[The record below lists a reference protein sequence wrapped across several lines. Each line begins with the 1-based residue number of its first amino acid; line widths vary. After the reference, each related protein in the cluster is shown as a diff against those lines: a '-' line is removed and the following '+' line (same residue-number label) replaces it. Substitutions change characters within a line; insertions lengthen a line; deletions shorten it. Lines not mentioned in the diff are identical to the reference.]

1 MSAKRSRRTIIALFS
16 DEEPPL
22 KSVSKKTK
30 NSEGLVWLDRIN
42 KKIVKRLKIKNHFN
56 NSKKQ
61 FLALWPKSFD
71 REALVKITPEVI
83 NRTKY
88 AKNFIVEK
96 NLAPHLII
104 VFLGVVVALCNVIVA
119 RGAGDLYK
127 LIPADPSS
135 QVEIS
140 SSIDKYTRLISNDS
154 GSVEKL
160 VSLPT
165 DSGNDGFALNVR
177 TVSTQVSE
185 RSDEQPPA
193 AAGPRDNT
201 IKYTV
206 QGGDTLSGLGMKFN
220 VRVVSIKYVNS
231 MTDADYI
238 RPGDVLKI
246 PPEGYEP
253 SAYQIALQE
262 KKLAANTRTTAS
274 TSNTGSKITVSAKA
288 GSKYNGYP
296 YGYCTYYV
304 ATRRSVPTSWGN
316 AGHWLSSAKR
326 AGYST
331 GNTPVPGAIMV
342 SSESWWGHVGY
353 VESVSGNTFTI
364 SEMNYNGWGV
374 VNRRTLS
381 INAGVIK
388 GFVY

>member
-1 MSAKRSRRTIIALFS
+1 MPAKRSRRTIIALLS
-16 DEEPPL
+16 GEEPPL
-22 KSVSKKTK
+22 KRESKKTK
-30 NSEGLVWLDRIN
+30 KGTGSVRLEKI
-42 KKIVKRLKIKNHFN
+42 KKQLIERLKIKNQQNKFN
-56 NSKKQ
+56 Q
-61 FLALWPKSFD
+61 FLAFWSTSFSKKS
-71 REALVKITPEVI
+71 LTKITPEVI

-96 NLAPHLII
+96 NLAPHII
-104 VFLGVVVALCNVIVA
+104 VVFLGIVVALCNVIVA

-140 SSIDKYTRLISNDS
+140 SSIDKYTKLIPNDS
-154 GSVEKL
+154 GSVEKI
-160 VSLPT
+160 VSLTT

-177 TVSTQVSE
+177 TVSTQISQ
-185 RSDEQPPA
+185 RTDEQPPA

-206 QGGDTLSGLGMKFN
+206 QAGDTLSGLGMKFN
-220 VRVVSIKYVNS
+220 VRVVSIKYVNN
-231 MTDADYI
+231 MTDADYV

-262 KKLAANTRTTAS
+262 KKLAANSRTTAS
-274 TSNTGSKITVSAKA
+274 SKTTKKIAVNAKA
-288 GSKYNGYP
+288 GTKYNGYP

-304 ATRRSVPTSWGN
+304 ATRRAVPTSWGN
-316 AGHWLSSAKR
+316 AGQWLNSAQR

-331 GNTPVPGAIMV
+331 GSTPVPGSIV
-342 SSESWWGHVGY
+342 VTRESWWGHVGY
-353 VESVSGNTFTI
+353 VESVSGNSFTI

-374 VNRRTLS
+374 VNRRTVS
-381 INAGVIK
+381 IGTGVIK
-388 GFVY
+388 GFIY